1 MWLVIAFYE
10 GWRILDQFYL
20 RKLLLRPLVS
30 RLVKVVQ
37 CKPSVG
43 VIDQQLGS
51 SLLIQRV
58 ELDFLDL
65 EFFVLGLLCVARTG
79 P

>member
-1 MWLVIAFYE
+1 MWLVIAFDE
-10 GWRILDQFYL
+10 RWRILDQFYL
-20 RKLLLRPLVS
+20 RKLLLRSLVS

-37 CKPSVG
+37 YKPSVG